1 MSYRKVGEVFEEHQ
15 GRLIDKWAHYLPLYE
30 RHFWPFVGRSIRVLE
45 IGVGHG
51 GSLQLWKAYFGPNAE
66 IVGLDID
73 PRCKE
78 YEEPQITIH
87 IGNQANPPVM
97 GRFDIVIDDGSHV
110 LADQQASLTALWPAL
125 NQGGVYWIEDCHHGE
140 GPEIPHE
147 NLGSACYYRWIR
159 VFEKSVAGTQRI
171 VKGRPSRPLNAA
183 ELAAYG
189 AL

>member
-15 GRLIDKWAHYLPLYE
+15 GRLVDKWSHYLELYE
-30 RHFWPFVGRSIRVLE
+30 RHFWRFVGTPVRVLE

-73 PRCKE
+73 LRCKE
-78 YEEPQITIH
+78 YEEPQITVH
-87 IGNQANPPVM
+87 IGDQSSPPLM

-110 LADQQASLTALWPAL
+110 LAHQQASLDALWPAL
-125 NQGGVYWIEDCHHGE
+125 NDGGVYWIEDCHHGE
-140 GPEIPHE
+140 GPELPKD
-147 NLGSACYYRWIR
+147 NLKGACYYRWVR
-159 VFEKSVAGTQRI
+159 VFEKGGGEPKRV
-171 VKGRPSRPLNAA
+171 VKGHPSRPLNAN
-183 ELAAYG
+183 EIAAYG